1 MESLEMNKG
10 EFSGLFNHV
19 RNSLQVSTVSP
30 ILDEGI
36 RRFAEDYLY
45 KDYSYDKKEL
55 KELRAKLD
63 LLKRARLSSSENYKT
78 LSNKLKDLT
87 ESSSR
92 QKMQATVRS
101 LLNSVVRFNPNAFFV
116 DFDSFSRYIDSD
128 EESRLMGSSQFT
140 KKASEE
146 MINLLLG
153 IFEELNKENS
163 SLGNRLN
170 VHPSND
176 NGAYIA
182 VIDKFT
188 TKDGKQNLGEGIL
201 ERCSVFYLDGAL
213 PDDIRSLRDHPVLRI
228 GRCVNLEALKET
240 KIKIKR
246 KEYGRDIVLVLTNSL
261 YVIPFQLFQEGV
273 IVHGIFKRET

>member
-10 EFSGLFNHV
+10 EFSGLFDHV
-19 RNSLQVSTVSP
+19 RNSLQVSTISP

-36 RRFAEDYLY
+36 RKFAEDYLC

-55 KELRAKLD
+55 KEIRDKLD
-63 LLKRARLSSSENYKT
+63 LLKKARLSSSENYVT
-78 LSNKLKDLT
+78 LSNRLKDLT
-87 ESSSR
+87 EFSSR
-92 QKMQATVRS
+92 QKKQAIVKS
-101 LLNSVVRFNPNAFFV
+101 LLNSVVRFNPSALFV
-116 DFDSFSRYIDSD
+116 DFDSFSKYIDSD
-128 EESRLMGSSQFT
+128 KESRLMGSSQFAE
-140 KKASEE
+140 KAPEE

-153 IFEELNKENS
+153 IFEELNRENS

-170 VHPSND
+170 VYPSND
-176 NGAYIA
+176 NGIYIA

-201 ERCSVFYLDGAL
+201 EKCSVFYLDGAL

-228 GRCVNLEALKET
+228 EKHITIKNTTV
-240 KIKIKR
+240 KIKR
-246 KEYGRDIVLVLTNSL
+246 KEYGRDIVLILTNSL